1 MKKIRFN
8 DLSELE
14 IYDITESGDI
24 LTIDIL
30 NAAAGDME
38 TLFSARDNLSAIQYF
53 VGTDLIS
60 GYAGYTELREYGKKM
75 GQTISTDYSTPDAAT
90 QSGFAETVAD
100 ILTVTLT
107 RPSEV
112 RAIASRAAQ
121 NRADIDYIAMETGVE
136 V

>member
-53 VGTDLIS
+53 VGTDLIR

-90 QSGFAETVAD
+90 RSGFAETVAD

-112 RAIASRAAQ
+112 RTIASRAAQ